1 LSINLTAAAN
11 STTQKY
17 GSRHQDVMKAV
28 KKKALL
34 QKLPVHH
41 YTQLHDPIGNHAEN
55 HGVENNAEMGF
66 EPIH

>member
-1 LSINLTAAAN
+1 
-11 STTQKY
+11 
-17 GSRHQDVMKAV
+17 MKAV
-28 KKKALL
+28 KKKDLL

-41 YTQLHDPIGNHAEN
+41 YTQLHGPIGNHAEN